1 MTRRSLCRKLLT
13 VVLVPAAAGCS
24 SDSDLSLE
32 APPPALRLLS
42 ATPSNGS
49 VIPGTVLVRARLH
62 YRLDTSNPGQI
73 TVMTFCAKDGRP
85 ACLDYGSIADL
96 LDREGDID
104 VEFSVRA
111 PSGVN
116 ISVTLRLTA
125 EGFHA
130 PRDAVGLTYHTA
142 N

>member
-1 MTRRSLCRKLLT
+1 MTRRSLCLKLLT
-13 VVLVPAAAGCS
+13 VVLVPATGCS
-24 SDSDLSLE
+24 SDSDLPLE
-32 APPPALRLLS
+32 APPAALRLLS
-42 ATPSNGS
+42 ATPSNSS
-49 VIPGTVLVRARLH
+49 VIPGSALVRARLH
-62 YRLDTSNPGQI
+62 YRLDTSNPGHI
-73 TVMTFCAKDGRP
+73 TVMTLCVKEGRP
-85 ACLDYGSIADL
+85 ACIDYGIVADVPAG
-96 LDREGDID
+96 EGDVD
-104 VEFSVRA
+104 VAFSVRA